1 MDITEFNVYMQA
13 EPTDV
18 NRLRDHN
25 FYVHNPYGKA
35 VARKNHKILPTIK
48 NFKVPPAA
56 LDKAH
61 GLDVYGY
68 HQHGHLK
75 LSVSEENPY
84 EEIRRYD
91 ELREFDIM
99 DMFRITGIVNLVQ
112 ELDFPVMHTSIKT
125 RHNLSDR
132 LVAHDEYWE
141 EYIFKSFYSHAREEM
156 SFGRISV
163 GIESHWEVTDERP
176 GDFNKYVDRLVKMG
190 LPVKEIS

>member
-13 EPTDV
+13 EPMDV
-18 NRLRDHN
+18 NRLRDHD

-35 VARKNHKILPTIK
+35 VARKNHKVLPSIYGR
-48 NFKVPPAA
+48 
-56 LDKAH
+56 AH

-75 LSVSEENPY
+75 LSVSEENPN

-99 DMFRITGIVNLVQ
+99 DMFRITGIVKLVQ
-112 ELDFPVMHTSIKT
+112 ELGFPVMYTSIKT

-132 LVAHDEYWE
+132 LLAHDEYWE
-141 EYIFKSFYSHAREEM
+141 EYIFKSLYSHAREEM

-163 GIESHWEVTDERP
+163 GIESHWQVSDERP
-176 GDFNKYVDRLVKMG
+176 GDFSKYVDRLVGMG